1 MGGSRRVPLPTTIVR
16 SRSTSAVASRAKA
29 AKRTKVSRV
38 PKATAR
44 RAAAAKART
53 AAARKSVARGGSTA
67 KSVAGAA
74 AKARGNATATATY
87 VYCVVRSVTPPVVA
101 GGLEPMPG
109 GDAPRALPIAPDT
122 WLVAAEVPLKVFGQD
137 ALNKRLQDVDWMSRC
152 GVAHQAVVESFLGG
166 DAVVPM
172 TLFTIFASDER
183 AIAEA
188 KKDAARLDASLDR
201 VAGRTEWV
209 VRVLR
214 GDAPAS
220 AGTAAS
226 HAARTTA
233 GAAPRS
239 GREFLQAKVN
249 QRQAARRAAEE
260 TSHAVSALMT
270 ALSDAAD
277 DISDRTEARA
287 IGALTSAALLDAAFL
302 VARTAE
308 PQFEQAAR
316 RMAQPLAE
324 RGFRVSVT
332 GPWPC
337 YSFVSSRP

>member
-1 MGGSRRVPLPTTIVR
+1 MGGSRRVPLPT
-16 SRSTSAVASRAKA
+16 ASK
-29 AKRTKVSRV
+29 TVT
-38 PKATAR
+38 AT
-44 RAAAAKART
+44 KART
-53 AAARKSVARGGSTA
+53 TAVRKAAARSTSTA
-67 KSVAGAA
+67 KSTAKSGVKAGGKARRSAPRSLEAA
-74 AKARGNATATATY
+74 AATY

-101 GGLEPMPG
+101 GGIEPLPG
-109 GDAPRALPIAPDT
+109 GGTPRALPIAADT
-122 WLVAAEVPLKVFGQD
+122 WLVAANVPLKVFGQD

-152 GVAHQAVVESFLGG
+152 GIAHQAVIESFLGS

-172 TLFTIFASDER
+172 TLFTIFASEDR

-188 KKDAARLDASLDR
+188 KKDAARLAASLDR
-201 VAGRTEWV
+201 VAGRVEWV

-214 GDAPAS
+214 GDAAPS
-220 AGTAAS
+220 AGTTTG
-226 HAARTTA
+226 HAVRTTA

-260 TSHAVSALMT
+260 TKQAVSALMT

-277 DISDRTEARA
+277 DVSDRTDAQTA
-287 IGALTSAALLDAAFL
+287 SALASSALLDAAFL
-302 VARTAE
+302 VTRTAE
-308 PQFEQAAR
+308 PQFEKAAR
-316 RMAQPLAE
+316 RMAQPLAD
-324 RGFRVSVT
+324 RGLRVSVT

>member
-1 MGGSRRVPLPTTIVR
+1 M
-16 SRSTSAVASRAKA
+16 
-29 AKRTKVSRV
+29 
-38 PKATAR
+38 
-44 RAAAAKART
+44 
-53 AAARKSVARGGSTA
+53 
-67 KSVAGAA
+67 AG
-74 AKARGNATATATY
+74 R
-87 VYCVVRSVTPPVVA
+87 
-101 GGLEPMPG
+101 LEPMPG
-109 GDAPRALPIAPDT
+109 GGAPRLLPLAAKT
-122 WLVAAEVPLKVFGQD
+122 WLVVADVPLKAFGQD

-152 GVAHQAVVESFLGG
+152 GVAHQAVIESFIGS

-172 TLFTIFASDER
+172 TLFTIFANDER
-183 AIAEA
+183 ALAEA

-201 VAGRTEWV
+201 VAGRVEWV

-220 AGTAAS
+220 AGVGAG
-226 HAARTTA
+226 AARPQRASAA

-260 TSHAVSALMT
+260 TSQAVRALMT
-270 ALSDAAD
+270 ALSEVAD
-277 DISDRTEARA
+277 DVSDRTEALTA
-287 IGALTSAALLDAAFL
+287 GALGSTALLDAAFL

-308 PQFEQAAR
+308 PRFEQAAR
-316 RMAQPLAE
+316 RMAQPLAD

-337 YSFVSSRP
+337 YSFVSARKAIIREQV